1 LSGQTR
7 KRTRREKQSDTLEA
21 LMSAAI
27 QVVGDEGYAAASI
40 AKITALA
47 NVANGTFYNYF
58 DSRQDLFDQ
67 LLPVAGE
74 RLIAHLRA
82 NVAPGATGLE
92 RERQRISAYFDY
104 LRLNPGFIRI
114 FHEAEIHAPRAYAR
128 HLEAYLAG
136 YGQALGRSLSLNEL
150 GRFSRED
157 IPVLGYLLMG
167 MQDYM
172 AMLLRAPGKDVD
184 AERMISVYLRLIGM
198 GGLFVEADR
207 SAPATA
213 KS

>member
-1 LSGQTR
+1 MSGETR

-21 LMSAAI
+21 LVSAAI
-27 QVVGDEGYAAASI
+27 QVVGNEGYAAASI
-40 AKITALA
+40 TKITALA

-67 LLPVAGE
+67 LLPIAGE

-82 NVAPGATGLE
+82 NVAHGVTGLE
-92 RERQRISAYFDY
+92 RERQRICAYFDY

-136 YGQALGRSLSLNEL
+136 YGQALGRSLNLNEL

-172 AMLLRAPGKDVD
+172 AMLLQSPGSDVD
-184 AERMISVYLRLIGM
+184 AERMVSVYLRLIGM
-198 GGLFVEADR
+198 GGLFVEA
-207 SAPATA
+207 APPQPVRAN
-213 KS
+213 S